1 MYAQNVSTKICNFLS
16 VCFCFFFH
24 QKCANPGPS
33 LIYVR
38 SFLTNNTFK
47 FYKKCENY
55 PSSIWSWDSNSRHL
69 EYECSP
75 VTTRPGYLSLL
86 PFFFS
91 FLLSLSPSFYA
102 TAFFLFHSL
111 PLILCSNVFF
121 SHSFCH
127 FHSMRN
133 HHSVSLYFSLDIC
146 LLRNNLYLVYHLFY
160 GPFITSFSSLQYRKQ
175 LIVNICDNKSILS
188 LISNTGSLGT

>member
-1 MYAQNVSTKICNFLS
+1 MLAVAINDSIRCFLSLEAINFNISTSSDIKPMYAQNVSTKICNFLS

-55 PSSIWSWDSNSRHL
+55 PSSIWSWDSNSWHL

-121 SHSFCH
+121 HI
-127 FHSMRN
+127 
-133 HHSVSLYFSLDIC
+133 HSVTFIQWDIIT
-146 LLRNNLYLVYHLFY
+146 LYL
-160 GPFITSFSSLQYRKQ
+160 FIFL
-175 LIVNICDNKSILS
+175 
-188 LISNTGSLGT
+188 